1 MAQLTTGGPARRR
14 FLLGG
19 AAVGAGALLVGC
31 TSNER
36 TSAGETVPAKA
47 AAGDNAKAG
56 KQVTIGFSAPA
67 ADHGWIGAI
76 TKNAQAQ
83 AEQYSDVTLEA
94 TEGTNDV
101 QQQIS
106 AVRTLIDKKVD
117 ALVILPFDGKALTEV
132 AKQAMAA
139 GIPVVN
145 LDRVFASPL
154 AYRTW
159 IGGDNYGMGVSAG
172 NFIAER
178 LKKEGKSKPVI
189 VEVAGLDNLEL
200 TQQRS
205 QGFKEALASHGLT
218 VTSRQA
224 ADFTAA
230 TGQKVTAQL
239 LQARKKIDALWNHDD
254 DQGIGVEAAIKQ
266 AGREGEFLMV
276 GGAGSLRVM
285 KQIQADSGV
294 VKATVLYSPSM
305 SSSAVS
311 LARLIAQSKG
321 MGDMVELEVPAS
333 ITTYSAVVT
342 KDNVDQ
348 YLPVG
353 FE

>member
-1 MAQLTTGGPARRR
+1 MAQFGTDRRR

-19 AAVGAGALLVGC
+19 AAVGAGALLTGC

-36 TSAGETVPAKA
+36 PGGSTGGGRAPG
-47 AAGDNAKAG
+47 GGNAKPG
-56 KQVTIGFSAPA
+56 KEVTIGFSAPA

-76 TKNAQAQ
+76 TKNAQDQ
-83 AEQYSDVTLEA
+83 AKQYDDVTLEV

-172 NFIAER
+172 NFVAER
-178 LKKEGKSKPVI
+178 MKQAGKSKPVI

-205 QGFKEALASHGLT
+205 DGFKAALKSHG
-218 VTSRQA
+218 VSIAARQA

-239 LQARKKIDALWNHDD
+239 LQAESAIDALWNHDD

-266 AGREGEFLMV
+266 AGREKEFLMV
-276 GGAGSLRVM
+276 GGAGSKRVM
-285 KQIQADSGV
+285 DQIKADDGV

-311 LARLIAQSKG
+311 LGRLVAQSRG
-321 MGDMVELEVPAS
+321 MDDLVEHEIPAS

-342 KDNVDQ
+342 KDNVDR
-348 YLPVG
+348 YLSVG

>member
-1 MAQLTTGGPARRR
+1 MTLSRR

-19 AAVGAGALLVGC
+19 AAAAGAGALLAGC
-31 TSNER
+31 TSNTR
-36 TSAGETVPAKA
+36 DGDGESPGARA
-47 AAGDNAKAG
+47 PGGGNAKPG
-56 KQVTIGFSAPA
+56 KEVVIGFSAPA

-76 TKNAQAQ
+76 TKNAQDQ
-83 AEQYSDVTLEA
+83 AKQHTDVTLEV

-106 AVRTLIDKKVD
+106 AVKTLIDKKVD
-117 ALVILPFDGKALTEV
+117 ALVILPFDGKALTQV
-132 AKQAMAA
+132 ARQAMAA
-139 GIPVVN
+139 GIPVIN

-172 NFIAER
+172 NYIAER
-178 LKKEGKSKPVI
+178 MQQEGKSKPVI

-205 QGFKEALASHGLT
+205 EGFRDALKSHGLS
-218 VTSRQA
+218 VSARQA

-230 TGQKVTAQL
+230 TGQKVAAQL
-239 LQARKKIDALWNHDD
+239 LQSRRAIDALWNHDD

-266 AGREGEFLMV
+266 AGREDEFLMV
-276 GGAGSLRVM
+276 GGAGSRRVM
-285 KQIQADSGV
+285 QQIKADDGV

-305 SSSAVS
+305 SSSAIS
-311 LARLIAQSKG
+311 LARLVAQSRG
-321 MGDMVELEVPAS
+321 MDDLVEQEIPAS

-342 KDNVDQ
+342 KDNVDR
-348 YLPVG
+348 YLSVG

>member
-1 MAQLTTGGPARRR
+1 MAQFGTDRRR
-14 FLLGG
+14 FLVGG
-19 AAVGAGALLVGC
+19 AAVGAGALLAGC

-36 TSAGETVPAKA
+36 PGGDTAGNRAPG
-47 AAGDNAKAG
+47 GDNAKPG
-56 KQVTIGFSAPA
+56 KEVVIGFSAPA

-76 TKNAQAQ
+76 TKNAQDQ
-83 AEQYSDVTLEA
+83 AKQHEDVTLEV

-106 AVRTLIDKKVD
+106 AVKTLIDKKVD

-145 LDRVFASPL
+145 LDRIFASPL

-178 LKKEGKSKPVI
+178 MKEAGKSKPVI

-205 QGFKEALASHGLT
+205 DGFKAALKSHGLT
-218 VTSRQA
+218 IAARQA

-230 TGQKVTAQL
+230 TGQKVAAQL
-239 LQARKKIDALWNHDD
+239 LQAESTIDALWNHDD

-266 AGREGEFLMV
+266 ASREDEFLMV
-276 GGAGSLRVM
+276 GGAGSKRVM
-285 KQIQADSGV
+285 DQIKADNGV

-305 SSSAVS
+305 SSSALS
-311 LARLIAQSKG
+311 LARLVAQSRG
-321 MGDMVELEVPAS
+321 MNDLVEQEIPTS

-342 KDNVDQ
+342 KDNVDR

>member
-1 MAQLTTGGPARRR
+1 MAQLGTGGRRR
-14 FLLGG
+14 RLFLLGG
-19 AAVGAGALLVGC
+19 AVLCAGAMLVGC

-36 TSAGETVPAKA
+36 APAGE
-47 AAGDNAKAG
+47 AAGVKVAAGSNAEPG
-56 KQVTIGFSAPA
+56 KKVTIGFSAPA

-76 TKNAQAQ
+76 TKNAQEQ
-83 AEQYSDVTLEA
+83 AKQYTDVTLEA

-106 AVRTLIDKKVD
+106 AVKTLIDKKVD
-117 ALVILPFDGKALTEV
+117 ALVILPFDGKALTEI

-139 GIPVVN
+139 DIPVIN
-145 LDRVFASPL
+145 LDRAFASPL
-154 AYRTW
+154 AYRAW
-159 IGGDNYGMGVSAG
+159 IGGDNYGMGVNAG
-172 NFIAER
+172 NYIAER
-178 LKKEGKSKPVI
+178 MKQEGKSNPVI

-205 QGFKEALASHGLT
+205 QGFKDALASQGLS
-218 VTSRQA
+218 VTARQA

-239 LQARKKIDALWNHDD
+239 LQSQKKIDALWNHDD

-266 AGREGEFLMV
+266 AGRDGDFLMV
-276 GGAGSLRVM
+276 GGAGSRRVM
-285 KQIQADSGV
+285 EQIKADNGV

-305 SSSAVS
+305 SSSAIS
-311 LARLIAQSKG
+311 LARLVAQSRG
-321 MGDMVELEVPAS
+321 MEDMIEREIPTS

-342 KDNVDQ
+342 KENVDQ
-348 YLPVG
+348 YLAVG

>member
-1 MAQLTTGGPARRR
+1 MAQLGTGGLDRRR

-19 AAVGAGALLVGC
+19 AAVGAGALLAGC

-36 TSAGETVPAKA
+36 APAGEGAGVKA
-47 AAGDNAKAG
+47 AAGSNAEPG
-56 KQVTIGFSAPA
+56 TQVTIGFSAPA

-76 TKNAQAQ
+76 TKNAQDQ
-83 AEQYSDVTLEA
+83 AKQYSDVTLEA

-117 ALVILPFDGKALTEV
+117 ALVILPFDGKALTEI

-139 GIPVVN
+139 GIPVIN
-145 LDRVFASPL
+145 LDRIFASPL

-159 IGGDNYGMGVSAG
+159 IGGDNYGMGVNAA
-172 NFIAER
+172 NHVAER
-178 LKKEGKSKPVI
+178 MKQEGKSKPVI

-205 QGFKEALASHGLT
+205 QGFREALASHGLS
-218 VTSRQA
+218 VTARQA

-239 LQARKKIDALWNHDD
+239 LQAQRTVDALWNHDD

-266 AGREGEFLMV
+266 AGREGDFLMV
-276 GGAGSLRVM
+276 GGAGSRRVM
-285 KQIQADSGV
+285 EQIKADNGV

-305 SSSAVS
+305 SSSAIS
-311 LARLIAQSKG
+311 LARLIAQSRG
-321 MGDMVELEVPAS
+321 MDDLIEREVPAS

-342 KDNVDQ
+342 KDNVDR
-348 YLPVG
+348 YLAVG
-353 FE
+353 FD